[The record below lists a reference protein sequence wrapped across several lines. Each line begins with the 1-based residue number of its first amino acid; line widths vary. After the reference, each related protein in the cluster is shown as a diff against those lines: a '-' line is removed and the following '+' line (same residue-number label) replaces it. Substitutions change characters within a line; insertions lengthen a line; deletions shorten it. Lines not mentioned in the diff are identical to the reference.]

1 MSGVACPKCG
11 SRSLR
16 LLYSMPVDVHVID
29 GTACGVKVHDHVLE
43 YDNQAV
49 CAVCGPFRLWWAELN
64 DMRGNDPGWRL

>member
-1 MSGVACPKCG
+1 
-11 SRSLR
+11 
-16 LLYSMPVDVHVID
+16 MPVDVHVID